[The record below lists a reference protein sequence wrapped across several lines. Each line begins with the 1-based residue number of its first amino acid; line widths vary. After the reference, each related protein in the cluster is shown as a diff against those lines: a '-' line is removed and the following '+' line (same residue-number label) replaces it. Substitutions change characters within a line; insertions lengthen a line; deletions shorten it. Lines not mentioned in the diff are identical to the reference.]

1 MKKFDVEI
9 TETLQRTVSV
19 EAVSQE
25 EAEKIVTEAWNNE
38 DYVLDSTDFVSVDF
52 KTVGEQELSEN
63 RKMEILLVQPGMYP
77 QKVTIGTELKDFQ
90 DAVGGT
96 IAASYTSYV
105 FYVHPDEIEA
115 ITREF
120 AAIGNN
126 LNQIAAF
133 FNSGGIQSRAMLEN
147 INHAISCIFEM
158 REQVAEM
165 AGKNYG
171 NLKAHRK

>member
-1 MKKFDVEI
+1 MVRPKKEPEI
-9 TETLQRTVSV
+9 IRNRLISIRVTE
-19 EAVSQE
+19 QE
-25 EAEKIVTEAWNNE
+25 YSYLSSMAEKAGLRFSEYCRNMLMEGRVIHRFEIVADMNA
-38 DYVLDSTDFVSVDF
+38 VKAVAR
-52 KTVGEQELSEN
+52 KLS
-63 RKMEILLVQPGMYP
+63 G
-77 QKVTIGTELKDFQ
+77 
-90 DAVGGT
+90 
-96 IAASYTSYV
+96 
-105 FYVHPDEIEA
+105 
-115 ITREF
+115 
-120 AAIGNN
+120 IGNN

>member
-1 MKKFDVEI
+1 MPFQLPHE
-9 TETLQRTVSV
+9 QFS
-19 EAVSQE
+19 
-25 EAEKIVTEAWNNE
+25 AEYMRN
-38 DYVLDSTDFVSVDF
+38 L
-52 KTVGEQELSEN
+52 
-63 RKMEILLVQPGMYP
+63 
-77 QKVTIGTELKDFQ
+77 
-90 DAVGGT
+90 
-96 IAASYTSYV
+96 
-105 FYVHPDEIEA
+105 A

-133 FNSGGIQSRAMLEN
+133 FNSGGIQSRAMHEN

-171 NLKAHRK
+171 NLKAYRK